1 MMFRNLILVM
11 VIGIIVIIAC
21 EKIEPADPIPE
32 IGFKDFTV
40 FDSYDTIGD
49 EPVEV
54 KACELIFTFIDG
66 DGDIGLIDDP
76 YDSIDP
82 KNVFI
87 IPFEKFDGSYY
98 RNDEL
103 DTLAFWIKHDEKM
116 ERVGQNKTLKGEIIV
131 KFSYF
136 TNLISDY
143 DTLKFDFY
151 MIDRAE
157 NKSNVESTTDIEFN

>member
-1 MMFRNLILVM
+1 MFKNLVLVL
-11 VIGIIVIIAC
+11 IISFIVVAAC

-32 IGFKDFTV
+32 IRFKDFTV
-40 FDSYDTIGD
+40 ADSYDTIGD

-54 KACELIFTFIDG
+54 KACELSFSFIDG

-82 KNVFI
+82 RNVFI
-87 IPFEKFDGSYY
+87 IPFEKSEGSYN

-116 ERVGQNKTLKGEIIV
+116 ERVGQNKTLKGEIKV

-136 TNLISDY
+136 KNIISGY

-151 MIDRAE
+151 ILDRAD
-157 NKSNVESTTDIEFN
+157 NQSNVESTTDIAFN

>member
-1 MMFRNLILVM
+1 MLRNLILVLI
-11 VIGIIVIIAC
+11 IGCIVVIAC

-40 FDSYDTIGD
+40 TDSYDTIGD

-54 KACELIFTFIDG
+54 KACELIFSFIDG
-66 DGDIGLIDDP
+66 DGDIGLIEDP

-87 IPFEKFDGSYY
+87 IPFEKLEGSYY
-98 RNDEL
+98 RIDEL

-116 ERVGQNKTLKGEIIV
+116 ERVGQNKTLKGEIKV

-136 TNLISDY
+136 KNLISDY

-157 NKSNVESTTDIEFN
+157 NKSNVESTTDVAFN

>member
-1 MMFRNLILVM
+1 MMLRNLILTL
-11 VIGIIVIIAC
+11 VIGFIVIIAC
-21 EKIEPADPIPE
+21 EKIEPADPVPE
-32 IGFKDFTV
+32 IGFKDFIV

-49 EPVEV
+49 EPVEI

-76 YDSIDP
+76 NDSIDP

-87 IPFEKFDGSYY
+87 IPFEKYDGSYL

-103 DTLAFWIKHDEKM
+103 DTLAFWIKHNEKM
-116 ERVGQNKTLKGEIIV
+116 ERVGQNKTLKGEIKV

-136 TNLISDY
+136 TTLISDY
-143 DTLKFDFY
+143 DTLKFDFF
-151 MIDRAE
+151 MTDRAE
-157 NKSNVESTTDIEFN
+157 NKSNVESTTDIAFN

>member
-1 MMFRNLILVM
+1 MLRNLILVV
-11 VIGIIVIIAC
+11 VIGFIVIMAC

-40 FDSYDTIGD
+40 TDGYDSLGN
-49 EPVEV
+49 EV

-66 DGDIGLIDDP
+66 DGDIGLFEDP
-76 YDSIDP
+76 NDTIQP

-87 IPFEKFDGSYY
+87 IPFEKSEGNYY

-103 DTLAFWIKHDEKM
+103 DTLTFWIEHDEKM

-131 KFSYF
+131 EFSIYKK
-136 TNLISDY
+136 LISDY

-151 MIDRAE
+151 IIDRAE
-157 NKSNVESTTDIEFN
+157 NKSNVESTTDVAFD

>member
-1 MMFRNLILVM
+1 MNKDLIIVL
-11 VIGIIVIIAC
+11 IAGIIIAIAC
-21 EKIEPADPIPE
+21 EKIERADPVPE

-40 FDSYDTIGD
+40 ADSYDTIGD
-49 EPVEV
+49 EPVKV

-87 IPFEKFDGSYY
+87 IPFVKDEGSYY
-98 RNDEL
+98 RNDDL
-103 DTLAFWIKHDEKM
+103 DTLAFWIKHNEKM
-116 ERVGQNKTLKGEIIV
+116 ERVGQNKTLKGEIKV

-136 TNLISDY
+136 AKLISDY

-151 MIDRAE
+151 LVDRA
-157 NKSNVESTTDIEFN
+157 NHKSNVESTTDIAFK

>member
-1 MMFRNLILVM
+1 MTRNLIIVLIV
-11 VIGIIVIIAC
+11 GITIIAAC
-21 EKIEPADPIPE
+21 EKIEPADPVPE

-40 FDSYDTIGD
+40 ADSYDTIGD

-87 IPFEKFDGSYY
+87 IPFAKDEGGYY
-98 RNDEL
+98 RDDDL
-103 DTLAFWIKHDEKM
+103 DTLAFWIKHNEKM
-116 ERVGQNKTLKGEIIV
+116 ERVGQNKTLKGEIKV

-136 TNLISDY
+136 ANLISDY

-151 MIDRAE
+151 MVDRAK
-157 NKSNVESTTDIEFN
+157 NKSNVESTTDIAFK